1 MAFISICYL
10 FCKNSSKLL
19 PNKIYYLRILKIIG
33 IVSLLFYLLVFILQ
47 LTDTLTDSD
56 KVSATCKTPIYIV
69 FNIINVPV
77 SLMFLVTGFMI
88 EKKIQSYVPTT
99 EYEYFIH

>member
-47 LTDTLTDSD
+47 LTDTLTDS